1 MKTEKDILN
10 ELESLGAGILLH
22 RVEMP
27 FTVAAGYFEGLPAHL
42 MNTVSAAVDFPAG
55 EPLKEEA
62 HFSVPEGYFEGFVHT
77 VLAAV
82 KAEQAEDVMPDL
94 PRVAMPYA
102 IADKNYFN
110 TFGEQVLRMVS
121 HEEPVL
127 SLADKRMP
135 YVADSSYFTAFP
147 AYITEMAAEHA
158 AAPVLLGAGKG
169 MPYALPER
177 YFEQSVPVIPVTEDT
192 PENVVS
198 FVPPRKKKA
207 WTQWGIAA
215 SVALM
220 VTVGLTLTGNRDAAG
235 DGFQHSSIDVLAA
248 NISKESIDE
257 YINVHL
263 DDFVS
268 TKMTASMEPE
278 KLGKRDKDRQIQT
291 IIENI
296 TTEDIDTYLDIIE

>member
-1 MKTEKDILN
+1 MN
-10 ELESLGAGILLH
+10 ELESLGAGMLLQ
-22 RVEMP
+22 RVEIP
-27 FTVAAGYFEGLPAHL
+27 FTVAAGYFEGMPAHL
-42 MNTVSAAVDFPAG
+42 INAVSAAVDLPAG

-62 HFSVPEGYFEGFVHT
+62 QFSVPEGYFEGFVHT

-82 KAEQAEDVMPDL
+82 KAEEAADVVPAF
-94 PRVAMPYA
+94 PRLAMPYM
-102 IADKNYFN
+102 IADKDYFN
-110 TFGEQVLRMVS
+110 TFGKQVLNVIS
-121 HEEPVL
+121 QEEPEL
-127 SLADKRMP
+127 SLADRHMP
-135 YVADSSYFTAFP
+135 YVADSAYFTTFP
-147 AYITEMAAEHA
+147 AYITERAAEQA
-158 AAPVLLGAGKG
+158 AAPVLLGAGRA

-177 YFEQSVPVIPVTEDT
+177 YFEQSVPVIPETDST
-192 PENVVS
+192 PAKVVS
-198 FVPPRKKKA
+198 FVPLKKKKA

-220 VTVGLTLTGNRDAAG
+220 VTVGLTLSGNRDAAG
-235 DGFQHSSIDVLAA
+235 DDFQHSSIDVLAA

-268 TKMTASMEPE
+268 TKMTASTEPE
-278 KLGKRDKDRQIQT
+278 KAGKRDKDRQIQT